1 MKPTKA
7 PNAENTDHA
16 GHIGHGGQA
25 GQGGQM
31 DFAQI
36 GAVFNDATS
45 RLEGGVTVQNQAKI
59 LSDLALV
66 QTNLANLIQQQPGL
80 FTGESAIHAQNIVDQ
95 LNLETKAIHSLGT
108 DPYAAKYI
116 NDVQRDLIDIVQG
129 DDNLKALATQH
140 GGNGFAAVPDP
151 IAPPTPFHGSQAQ
164 TEFMQKFVVD
174 AQSLG
179 ERAVALEKAGAAPGG
194 AETMQLVK
202 DIQTFDTAVDQFTV
216 DQGGL
221 YSARFNNE
229 FAHDGVNGTASRALI
244 HGLQTGNA
252 GEVQAAANVL
262 GANAADVSTN
272 MLAFDQ
278 TPGPK
283 VTGIPDKIDTFAQAG
298 TVFNDATTKMIG
310 GIYDGIAN
318 DGNRQAILNDLGATK
333 TGLEG
338 LLANKAG
345 DFQGASAK
353 HVQTIIN
360 DLAKEMTLVKDAGT
374 GVMDTHKIGG
384 LQKEIISIVQHDKA
398 LSALAT
404 ADGATGF
411 AALPSTQK
419 HGGEMAGGRNNEGEH
434 HGQDAL
440 AHDPAAHV
448 FNGHDAHLF
457 G

>member
-1 MKPTKA
+1 MNHTKA
-7 PNAENTDHA
+7 PMNTDNAGNSGHA
-16 GHIGHGGQA
+16 GNAGHA
-25 GQGGQM
+25 GQM

-36 GAVFNDATS
+36 GAVFNDATNK
-45 RLEGGVTVQNQAKI
+45 LEGGVTVQNQDKI
-59 LSDLALV
+59 LNDLASV

-80 FTGESAIHAQNIVDQ
+80 FTGETVIHAQNIVDQ
-95 LNLETKAIHSLGT
+95 LNLETNAIHALGS

-140 GGNGFAAVPDP
+140 GGNGFAAVPAP
-151 IAPPTPFHGSQAQ
+151 GAPPAPFHGSQLQ
-164 TEFMQKFVVD
+164 TEFMQKFVLD

-179 ERAVALEKAGAAPGG
+179 ERAVALEKAGAAPNG

-202 DIQTFDTAVDQFTV
+202 DIQSFDTSVDKFTV

-229 FAHDGVNGTASRALI
+229 FAQDGVNGTASRALI

-252 GEVQAAANVL
+252 SEVQAAANVMA
-262 GANAADVSTN
+262 ANAADVSTN

-283 VTGIPDKIDTFAQAG
+283 MTGIPDHIDTFSQAG
-298 TVFNDATTKMIG
+298 TVFNDATTKLIG

-318 DGNRQAILNDLGATK
+318 DGNRQIILADLGATK

-338 LLANKAG
+338 LLVNNPA

-360 DLAKEMTLVKDAGT
+360 DLAKEMALVKDAGT

-398 LSALAT
+398 LAALAT

-411 AALPSTQK
+411 AALPATQK
-419 HGGEMAGGRNNEGEH
+419 HGVAMAGGNDPAGAH
-434 HGQDAL
+434 HGSDANE
-440 AHDPAAHV
+440 HDPAAHV
-448 FNGHDAHLF
+448 FHGHDAHMF